1 MVSFS
6 AYQLLLHASHSA
18 EELEL
23 ALSPPEILQQMHE
36 LKALTAQKNVPKL
49 TVRREVLELEKKL
62 HSLLTFEDRFRRKTQ
77 RETLKTTALREQ
89 LARMRKRLAACED
102 KDLHK
107 KMDKV
112 THLLGESLVR
122 QEVAEEISRAA
133 AEKPQESEPETVRR
147 KQLQKLQEHL
157 HALQSRLT
165 LLEEKEVSPKQL
177 ERVKQTLALI
187 EGKVQAL
194 YRQFGEEVPAQKA
207 KHTLL
212 FGPWREKEAEK
223 TESS

>member
-1 MVSFS
+1 MVSLP
-6 AYQLLLHASHSA
+6 AYDLLLHASRSA
-18 EELEL
+18 EEMEF

-49 TVRREVLELEKKL
+49 TLRREVLELEKKL
-62 HSLLTFEDRFRRKTQ
+62 HSLLVFEDRFRQKKNL
-77 RETLKTTALREQ
+77 ETMKVTALREQ

-122 QEVAEEISRAA
+122 QEVTEDISRTE
-133 AEKPQESEPETVRR
+133 AEKPTEGEPEVVRR
-147 KQLQKLQEHL
+147 KQLQMLEEHL
-157 HALQSRLT
+157 HTVQRRLT
-165 LLEEKEVSPKQL
+165 FLEEKEVPAEQL
-177 ERVKQTLALI
+177 ERVKQTFALI

-194 YRQFGEEVPAQKA
+194 HRQLGEEATTKKA

>member
-1 MVSFS
+1 MVSFP
-6 AYQLLLHASHSA
+6 AYDLLLHASRSA
-18 EELEL
+18 EEVEL
-23 ALSPPEILQQMHE
+23 VLSPPEILQQMHE

-49 TVRREVLELEKKL
+49 TVRREVLDLEKKL
-62 HSLLTFEDRFRRKTQ
+62 HSLLTFEDRFRRKMQ

-102 KDLHK
+102 KDLHQ
-107 KMDKV
+107 KMDRV

-122 QEVAEEISRAA
+122 QEVAEDISRTE
-133 AEKPQESEPETVRR
+133 AEKPTESEPEVVRS
-147 KQLQKLQEHL
+147 KQLQMLEEHL
-157 HALQSRLT
+157 HAVQRRFAF
-165 LLEEKEVSPKQL
+165 LEEKEVPAEQL

-187 EGKVQAL
+187 EGKLQAAH
-194 YRQFGEEVPAQKA
+194 RQLGEEAMTKKA

-212 FGPWREKEAEK
+212 FGPGREKEAEK